1 MKKTLRIVLIIL
13 LFLMLIAIR
22 GYIAAYF
29 YDPLNEYFKR
39 EYLYSSIPDIEFGTY
54 FLHLFLRYFLNAFI
68 SLLIIYL
75 IFNKREI
82 LVFTFK
88 FYVAAF
94 IVLSMLL
101 FVFLKYPIIDGYML
115 IFYIRRFLI
124 QPLFVFILL
133 PAIYYQQLK
142 VNN

>member
-1 MKKTLRIVLIIL
+1 MKKILRIVLIIF

-54 FLHLFLRYFLNAFI
+54 FLHLFLRYLLNAII
-68 SLLIIYL
+68 SLLIIYF
-75 IFNKREI
+75 IFMKREI
-82 LVFTFK
+82 LVFSFK
-88 FYVAAF
+88 FYVTAF
-94 IVLSMLL
+94 IVLSLLL

-142 VNN
+142 LNN